1 MNIILIGGPG
11 SGKSTYAEFI
21 TKEFGIDHIYPGE
34 LLRKEKEKGGEIAKR
49 LSNLGKGGFAPNDIV
64 LDLIKD
70 AVAKADK
77 GFVFDGYPRY
87 MQQVKDLE
95 KEGIKIDKVV
105 YLNVSPEEV
114 IRRLTKRGRAD
125 DKPEIIKNRI
135 ALYKKETGPVVEYY
149 RNKPGFIEVKAEG
162 GEPKDIAKKII
173 NRLKGKT
180 LSEFKMYLNEGVY
193 DPGIFKAFFLAGGP
207 GSGKT
212 FVTQS
217 AFAGTGLKVV
227 NSDAAFERGLKQ
239 ANLSLKMPDEEEYFR
254 NIIRQRAKTTAS
266 NILDTYVQGRLGLV
280 IDATGRDLPLVQRQ
294 VGMLRNIGYDCYM
307 VFVNTSLDVALERN
321 KTRSRSIPEYI
332 VKKSWEGVQANIGA
346 FQRVFSPNK
355 MLIVDNNRSEKE
367 LVSMVLSQASK
378 FIRSRLKTKPEN
390 GIALSWIKK
399 ELELKRKWDLKTLY

>member
-21 TKEFGIDHIYPGE
+21 TKEFNIDHIYPGE
-34 LLRKEKEKGGEIAKR
+34 LLRKAKAQGGEMAKR
-49 LSNLGKGGFAPNDIV
+49 LSNLGKGEFAPNDIV
-64 LDLIKD
+64 LKLVKD
-70 AVAKADK
+70 AVSKADN

-105 YLNVSPEEV
+105 YLNVSTEEV
-114 IRRLTKRGRAD
+114 IRRLTARGRVD

-162 GEPKDIAKKII
+162 GKPEEIAKKII

-227 NSDAAFERGLKQ
+227 NSDAAFERGLKK
-239 ANLSLKMPDEEEYFR
+239 AKLSLKMPDEEEYFR

-294 VGMLRNIGYDCYM
+294 VGMLKNIGYDCYM

-321 KTRSRSIPEYI
+321 KRRPRSIPEYI
-332 VKKSWEGVQANIGA
+332 VKKSWEGVQANIGS

-367 LVSMVLSQASK
+367 LVTMVLNQTSK
-378 FIRSRLKTKPEN
+378 FIRSRLRTKPEN

-399 ELELKRKWDLKTLY
+399 ELELKRR

>member
-64 LDLIKD
+64 LKLVKD

-77 GFVFDGYPRY
+77 GFVFDGFPRY
-87 MQQVKDLE
+87 MQQVRDLE

-105 YLNVSPEEV
+105 YLNVSTEEV
-114 IRRLTKRGRAD
+114 IRRLTARGRAD
-125 DKPEIIKNRI
+125 DKPDIIKNRI

-149 RNKPGFIEVKAEG
+149 RKKPGFIEVKAEG
-162 GEPKDIAKKII
+162 GEAEVIAKGII
-173 NRLKGKT
+173 KQLKAKP
-180 LSEFKMYLNEGVY
+180 LREFREYLNEGVY

-212 FVTQS
+212 FVTAS
-217 AFAGTGLKVV
+217 AFGGTGLKVV
-227 NSDAAFERGLKQ
+227 NSDAAFEKGLKQ

-254 NIIRQRAKTTAS
+254 NIVRQKAKMTAS
-266 NILDTYVQGRLGLV
+266 TMLDKYVEGRLGLV
-280 IDATGRDLPLVQRQ
+280 IDATGRDLSLVQRQ
-294 VGMLRNIGYDCYM
+294 HSMLRNIGYDCYM

-321 KTRSRSIPEYI
+321 KNRPRSIPDYI
-332 VKKSWEGVQANIGA
+332 VKTNWNGVQANIGS

-355 MLIVDNNRSEKE
+355 MLVVDNNRSEQE
-367 LVSMVLSQASK
+367 LVTQTLSTASK
-378 FIRSRLKTKPEN
+378 FIRSKLRTKPEN

-399 ELELKRKWDLKTLY
+399 ELEAKRRW

>member
-64 LDLIKD
+64 LKLVKD

-95 KEGIKIDKVV
+95 KEGIKIDKIV

-135 ALYKKETGPVVEYY
+135 ELYKKETGPVVEYY
-149 RNKPGFIEVKAEG
+149 RNKPGFVEVKAEG

-180 LSEFKMYLNEGVY
+180 LNEFRQYLNEGVY

-212 FVTQS
+212 FVTQT

-227 NSDAAFERGLKQ
+227 NSDQAFERGLKKS
-239 ANLSLKMPDEEEYFR
+239 NLSIKMPDEEEYFR
-254 NIIRQRAKTTAS
+254 NIIRQRAKTTTS
-266 NILDTYVQGRLGLV
+266 NRLDQYIQGRLGLV
-280 IDATGRDLPLVQRQ
+280 IDATGRDLSTIQSQ
-294 VGMLRNIGYDCYM
+294 VSLLKAVGYDCYM

-321 KTRSRSIPEYI
+321 KNRPRQVPEYI
-332 VKKSWEGVQANIGA
+332 VKNSWNGVQANIGS

-355 MLIVDNNRSEKE
+355 MIILDNNRSEKE
-367 LVSMVLSQASK
+367 LVTMVLNQASK
-378 FIRSRLKTKPEN
+378 FIRSRLTTKPEN
-390 GIALSWIKK
+390 GIAMSWIKK
-399 ELELKRKWDLKTLY
+399 ELELKRR